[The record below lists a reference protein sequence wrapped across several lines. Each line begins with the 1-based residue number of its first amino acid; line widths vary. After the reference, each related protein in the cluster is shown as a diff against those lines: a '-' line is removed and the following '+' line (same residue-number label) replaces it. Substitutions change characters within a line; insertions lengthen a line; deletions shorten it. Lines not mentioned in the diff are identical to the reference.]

1 MTFNVFYIHNSCSLV
16 LTFIPVYHFR
26 KMDVQVVNVRR
37 NMQTT
42 VTITIT
48 AITTTTITAI
58 TTTIT
63 ITTILV
69 IISERGAE
77 CKPGPAEV
85 VEVERT
91 QEAEVVLLAV
101 RYFVIGTLILLLIMI
116 S

>member
-1 MTFNVFYIHNSCSLV
+1 
-16 LTFIPVYHFR
+16 
-26 KMDVQVVNVRR
+26 MDVQVVNVRR
-37 NMQTT
+37 NLQTTAT
-42 VTITIT
+42 VTIT
-48 AITTTTITAI
+48 AITTTITAI
-58 TTTIT
+58 TTTT

-101 RYFVIGTLILLLIMI
+101 RYFVNGTLILLLIMI

>member
-1 MTFNVFYIHNSCSLV
+1 
-16 LTFIPVYHFR
+16 
-26 KMDVQVVNVRR
+26 MDVQVVNVRR
-37 NMQTT
+37 NLQTT
-42 VTITIT
+42 ATVTIT
-48 AITTTTITAI
+48 AITTITITTIT

-101 RYFVIGTLILLLIMI
+101 RYFVNGTLILLLIMI

>member
-1 MTFNVFYIHNSCSLV
+1 
-16 LTFIPVYHFR
+16 
-26 KMDVQVVNVRR
+26 MDVQVVNVRR

-42 VTITIT
+42 VTI
-48 AITTTTITAI
+48 TITAI

>member
-37 NMQTT
+37 NLQTT
-42 VTITIT
+42 ATVTIT
-48 AITTTTITAI
+48 AITTITITP
-58 TTTIT
+58 TT

-69 IISERGAE
+69 IISERGVE

-101 RYFVIGTLILLLIMI
+101 RYFVNGTLILLLIMI

>member
-1 MTFNVFYIHNSCSLV
+1 
-16 LTFIPVYHFR
+16 
-26 KMDVQVVNVRR
+26 MDVQVVNVRR

>member
-37 NMQTT
+37 NLQTT
-42 VTITIT
+42 ATITIT
-48 AITTTTITAI
+48 AITT
-58 TTTIT
+58 T

-69 IISERGAE
+69 IISERGVE

-101 RYFVIGTLILLLIMI
+101 RYFVNGTLILLLIMI

>member
-37 NMQTT
+37 NLQTT
-42 VTITIT
+42 AATTIT
-48 AITTTTITAI
+48 AITTITITT

-101 RYFVIGTLILLLIMI
+101 RYFVIGT
-116 S
+116 

>member
-1 MTFNVFYIHNSCSLV
+1 
-16 LTFIPVYHFR
+16 
-26 KMDVQVVNVRR
+26 MDVQVVNVRR
-37 NMQTT
+37 NLQTT
-42 VTITIT
+42 ATVTIT
-48 AITTTTITAI
+48 AITAI
-58 TTTIT
+58 TITTIT

>member
-1 MTFNVFYIHNSCSLV
+1 
-16 LTFIPVYHFR
+16 
-26 KMDVQVVNVRR
+26 MDVQVVNVRR

-42 VTITIT
+42 VTI
-48 AITTTTITAI
+48 TITAI

-101 RYFVIGTLILLLIMI
+101 RYFVNGTLILLLIMI